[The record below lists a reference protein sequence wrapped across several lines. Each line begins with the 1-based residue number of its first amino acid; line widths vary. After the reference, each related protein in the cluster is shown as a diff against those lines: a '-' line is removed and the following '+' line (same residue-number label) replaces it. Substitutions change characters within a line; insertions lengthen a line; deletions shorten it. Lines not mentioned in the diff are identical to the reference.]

1 MCGECLPMPGRCVFF
16 SFGVRGSLE
25 HTEAMVQHEVTKRF
39 QVVDVTHMRDSFI
52 GKPRCVVVDEDI
64 ESRRELLTI

>member
-1 MCGECLPMPGRCVFF
+1 MPGRWVFF
-16 SFGVRGSLE
+16 CFGVRGSSE
-25 HTEAMVQHEVTKRF
+25 HTEAMVQLEVAKRF
-39 QVVDVTHMRDSFI
+39 QVVDEDDVTHMRDSFI